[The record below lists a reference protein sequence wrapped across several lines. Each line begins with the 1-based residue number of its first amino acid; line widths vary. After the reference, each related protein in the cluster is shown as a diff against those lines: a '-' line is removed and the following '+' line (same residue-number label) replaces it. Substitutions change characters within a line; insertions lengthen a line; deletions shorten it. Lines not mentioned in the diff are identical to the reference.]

1 MPTMARSRILR
12 IQTVLLLGIGTVG
25 LLATADASWRA
36 MDAASDRVQTQ
47 NSLRALEGLKL
58 ALTLSE
64 RISAERSRIG
74 RLFSSTDAATSQ
86 GLAPFEQARQAA
98 DKSIA
103 AVLPLDSTVQPHL
116 EAAWHLLRQASANAI
131 AAAKLPAALRTMS
144 ADRAYVLQA
153 AATQHAVEEL
163 ADRMERD
170 AALASPAAAH
180 LTGLTRLSQL
190 LRETAG
196 LRSALLSPALVAN
209 DLPADQFRALDEL
222 SGRVALAWERIEIG
236 ITEVANSTK
245 VVDAGKTMAA
255 TIMGEGDRRYRAL
268 ITDLGS
274 HRTPG
279 MTAAEFRAWTSPML
293 ANALLL
299 RDAAFADLEVLFAAE
314 QRRTL
319 EQLAIAMALAALALG
334 VTVGIAWQVLRRVA
348 RPLSKL
354 TRAVSNIAEG
364 DLETDVPGASRRDEL
379 GDMAAAILVLRDR
392 SAEAK
397 RLRSRAAEDD
407 HRKLEAARILT
418 GAALRFEQAS
428 VAQLVQVHGGELTLK
443 QAVVRLDLCSRRTT
457 TETEGA
463 VEGVAGA
470 TANVEA
476 VALAVNRVAAT
487 IGGVASRMADAASAA
502 SGAATEA
509 HAALGHIAEL
519 TEMAD
524 RIGAVVGA
532 IADIA
537 ARTNLLALNAT
548 IEAARAGAAGRGF
561 AVVAS
566 EVKSLAGQTARAT
579 TEVAAHVA
587 AIQLATTRAT
597 GGIRVL
603 STQVGAVSC
612 AATEVAVAV
621 EQQRVA
627 TGEIALAAQTAF
639 SGTEKAAAKVAE
651 AADCTR
657 EASEVASA
665 LPGLAEGIAD
675 ATGALRSEIGRFL
688 TVVRK
693 AA

>member
-1 MPTMARSRILR
+1 MARPWIFR
-12 IQTVLLLGIGTVG
+12 IQTVLLLGIGTIG
-25 LLATADASWRA
+25 LLATANASWRA
-36 MDAASDRVQTQ
+36 MDAAGDRVRTQ
-47 NSLRALEGLKL
+47 GSLRALEGLKL

-74 RLFSSTDAATSQ
+74 RLFSNPDATTVQ
-86 GLAPFEQARQAA
+86 GLAPFELARQAV
-98 DKSIA
+98 DDLMA
-103 AVLPLDSTVQPHL
+103 AALPLDATVRPHL
-116 EAAWHLLRQASANAI
+116 QAAWQVLRQASANAI
-131 AAAKLPAALRTMS
+131 AAAKLPSRLRTTS

-170 AALASPAAAH
+170 AALSSPAAVQ
-180 LTGLTRLSQL
+180 LTNLARLSQL

-196 LRSALLSPALVAN
+196 LRSALLSPALVTN
-209 DLPADQFRALDEL
+209 DLSAEQFRAMDEL
-222 SGRVALAWERIEIG
+222 SGRVALAWERIEVG
-236 ITEVANSTK
+236 ITKVASSAK
-245 VVDAGKTMAA
+245 VVDAGKAMAA

-268 ITDLGS
+268 ITDLGN
-274 HRTPG
+274 HQPPG
-279 MTAAEFRAWTSPML
+279 MTIAEFRAWTSPML
-293 ANALLL
+293 TNALLL
-299 RDAAFADLEVLFAAE
+299 RDAAFADLQVLFAVE

-319 EQLAIAMALAALALG
+319 EQLVIAAASAVLALG
-334 VTVGIAWQVLRRVA
+334 VTVGIAWQVLQRVA
-348 RPLSKL
+348 RPLSSL

-364 DLETDVPGASRRDEL
+364 DLETDVPGALRRDEL

-392 SAEAK
+392 AAEAK

-418 GAALRFEQAS
+418 GAALLFERAS
-428 VAQLVQVHGGELTLK
+428 VAQLAQVHGGELTLK

-463 VEGVAGA
+463 VEGVAGV

-476 VALAVNRVAAT
+476 LAQAVKRVAGT
-487 IGGVASRMADAASAA
+487 IGGVSSRMADAASAA
-502 SGAATEA
+502 GGAATEA
-509 HAALGHIAEL
+509 KAALGHIAEL
-519 TEMAD
+519 TEMAG

-566 EVKSLAGQTARAT
+566 EVKSLAGQTAKAT
-579 TEVAAHVA
+579 KEVAAHVA

-603 STQVGAVSC
+603 STQVGAVSY

-621 EQQRVA
+621 EQQRIE
-627 TGEIALAAQTAF
+627 TGDIALAARAAF
-639 SGTEKAAAKVAE
+639 SGTEQAAAKVAE
-651 AADCTR
+651 AADRTR
-657 EASEVASA
+657 EAREVASA

-688 TVVRK
+688 AVVRD